1 MLKKR
6 LYHKVLKRL
15 LKFFKKFL
23 GYKLKGHRLARLRS
37 FAAFIAGMI
46 RNKSSHLS
54 ALGKGLVQLIKAH
67 SQAKAARK
75 FVYNKAIDYENYY
88 LPYAKEL
95 VHSASLSASYGSYR
109 TSNRWFSDG

>member
-23 GYKLKGHRLARLRS
+23 GYKLKGHRLTRLRS
-37 FAAFIAGMI
+37 LAAFVAGMI

-54 ALGKGLVQLIKAH
+54 ALGEGLIQLIKPI
-67 SQAKAARK
+67 AKLK
-75 FVYNKAIDYENYY
+75 QLGNLCIIKQ
-88 LPYAKEL
+88 
-95 VHSASLSASYGSYR
+95 
-109 TSNRWFSDG
+109 